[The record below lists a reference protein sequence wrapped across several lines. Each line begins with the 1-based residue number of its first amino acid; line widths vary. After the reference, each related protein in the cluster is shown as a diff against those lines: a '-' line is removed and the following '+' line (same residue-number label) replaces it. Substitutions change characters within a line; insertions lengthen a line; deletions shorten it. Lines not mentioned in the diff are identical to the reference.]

1 MMSGADLLLVNNKEF
16 DSFFEKNEGKE
27 FIEFKDE
34 QNEHDPE
41 IKRRTKLYH
50 FLQNY
55 RRRFRI

>member
-1 MMSGADLLLVNNKEF
+1 MVNNKEF
-16 DSFFEKNEGKE
+16 DLFFEKNQGKE

-50 FLQNY
+50 FYKIIVGYLSTNG
-55 RRRFRI
+55 